1 MSNHAQS
8 YDSPIKSIYYLIAG
22 VTVFSLQDVI
32 IKWISGKYPVNE
44 IVLIRSCLAI
54 IPILFIKKQLVEKH
68 TLMEIFFHK
77 ENVDTEVKEKA
88 ASQPITED
96 V

>member
-32 IKWISGKYPVNE
+32 IKWMSGKYPVNE
-44 IVLIRSCLAI
+44 IVCY
-54 IPILFIKKQLVEKH
+54 H
-68 TLMEIFFHK
+68 
-77 ENVDTEVKEKA
+77 
-88 ASQPITED
+88 
-96 V
+96 